1 MATVE
6 HALPHGPPDTVAGWR
21 AAADAM
27 LSPPCCTFH
36 RNMEISSR
44 YAWLHAQQPVCFKW
58 AAMAAIASH
67 HARLVLYPFR
77 LDADHS
83 GYVDLPRSLSRWRLL
98 TEDANRMREV
108 NNAIYDDIFW
118 VHLAY
123 LAAADGVEDLQRLLR
138 PHRQYAALLSAFETI
153 DRGRAVL
160 ADQGSPQEARRAAHD
175 MVWAGNLALLE
186 HEQRVVVHPLFECL
200 SGTFARLVS
209 MGSTTTFEVRGLRQE
224 ARYFTSFSAYSLTG
238 GLAAALRTRTIP
250 SIARFDDR
258 WRWLETSVV
267 PQFRRL
273 DADQDLVNRTLS
285 RVVDEA
291 NRYADR
297 PCLIPDLT
305 TRPAR
310 RDRKEPRHPPTTS
323 SPR

>member
-1 MATVE
+1 MAAVE
-6 HALPHGPPDTVAGWR
+6 HVLPNGPPDSVAGWR
-21 AAADAM
+21 AAADAL
-27 LSPPCCTFH
+27 LSSPCCTFH

-77 LDADHS
+77 LDADRS
-83 GYVDLPRSLSRWRLL
+83 GYVDLPRSLSRRRLL
-98 TEDANRMREV
+98 TTDANRMREV

-123 LAAADGVEDLQRLLR
+123 LAAADGVNDLRRLLR
-138 PHRQYAALLSAFETI
+138 PHREYADLLSAFETI

-160 ADQGSPQEARRAAHD
+160 TDAGSPPEARQEAAD

-186 HEQRVVVHPLFECL
+186 HEQRAVVQPLFDGL
-200 SGTFARLVS
+200 SDTFARLVS

-224 ARYFTSFSAYSLTG
+224 IRYFTSFSAYSLIG
-238 GLAAALRTRTIP
+238 GLAAALRTRTVP
-250 SIARFDDR
+250 SITRFDDR

-267 PQFRRL
+267 PRFRRL
-273 DADQDLVNRTLS
+273 DGNQDLMDRTLR
-285 RVVDEA
+285 RVIEEA
-291 NRYADR
+291 KRYADR
-297 PCLIPDLT
+297 PCLV
-305 TRPAR
+305 
-310 RDRKEPRHPPTTS
+310 PT
-323 SPR
+323 

>member
-1 MATVE
+1 MGVVE
-6 HALPHGPPDTVAGWR
+6 HAIPSGPPGTVAGWR
-21 AAADAM
+21 AAADAL
-27 LSPPCCTFH
+27 LSPPCCAFH

-77 LDADHS
+77 LGADRS

-98 TEDANRMREV
+98 TEDANMMREV

-123 LAAADGVEDLQRLLR
+123 LASADGIEDLRRLLR
-138 PHRQYAALLSAFETI
+138 AQPQYAGLLSAFETI

-160 ADQGSPQEARRAAHD
+160 ADQGSPQEARRAAAD
-175 MVWAGNLALLE
+175 IVWAGNLALLE
-186 HEQRVVVHPLFECL
+186 HEQRVVVQPLFDRL

-224 ARYFTSFSAYSLTG
+224 VRYFTSFSAYSLTG
-238 GLAAALRTRTIP
+238 GFPAALRTRTVPRIT
-250 SIARFDDR
+250 RFEDR

-267 PQFRRL
+267 PRFRRL
-273 DADQDLVNRTLS
+273 DADQDLVDRTLG
-285 RVVDEA
+285 RVVEEA
-291 NRYADR
+291 MRYAAR
-297 PCLIPDLT
+297 PCLV
-305 TRPAR
+305 
-310 RDRKEPRHPPTTS
+310 PT
-323 SPR
+323 